1 MLLRWREGIV
11 RICVSEDGYEMLEYS
26 LLATFIIL
34 PLTQVVPFLVD
45 MLRMYYALVSFT
57 FSLPFP

>member
-1 MLLRWREGIV
+1 MPVRWLGGIV
-11 RICVSEDGYEMLEYS
+11 RLSVNEDGHEMLEYA
-26 LLATFIIL
+26 LLATFIVI

-45 MLRMYYALVSFT
+45 MLRAYYALISFT

>member
-1 MLLRWREGIV
+1 MNVLWRQRVVELLTG
-11 RICVSEDGYEMLEYS
+11 EDGHEMLEYA

-34 PLTQVVPFLVD
+34 PLTGIVPFLVD
-45 MLRMYYALVSFT
+45 MLRAYYALISFT